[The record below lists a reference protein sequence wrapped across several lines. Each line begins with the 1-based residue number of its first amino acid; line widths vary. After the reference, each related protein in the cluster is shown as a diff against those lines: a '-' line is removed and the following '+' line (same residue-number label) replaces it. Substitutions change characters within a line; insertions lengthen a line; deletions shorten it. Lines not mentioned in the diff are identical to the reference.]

1 MNNTPGPLP
10 KKAGRISKLPNL
22 FWGKNVGMPAF
33 HFDFPPAMPSWELK
47 ALPFAGSSLG
57 EPGPI
62 KEGCWTSKTSGS
74 EKKHTLQ
81 NSFCCIFQSLSGG
94 MVLSHPRRQGSHL
107 IFVAII
113 QTKRL
118 QIYQKTPVRKSI
130 TCPAIRWGT
139 LFFKVGLTLQI
150 P

>member
-10 KKAGRISKLPNL
+10 KKTGRNSRRPEKLPKN

-57 EPGPI
+57 ELGPI

-74 EKKHTLQ
+74 EKNTLQ
-81 NSFCCIFQSLSGG
+81 NQFLLYLSISVRGYGFITYPSTRIPSDFCWY
-94 MVLSHPRRQGSHL
+94 HPN
-107 IFVAII
+107 
-113 QTKRL
+113 
-118 QIYQKTPVRKSI
+118 QKD
-130 TCPAIRWGT
+130 
-139 LFFKVGLTLQI
+139 FKFIKKLR
-150 P
+150 